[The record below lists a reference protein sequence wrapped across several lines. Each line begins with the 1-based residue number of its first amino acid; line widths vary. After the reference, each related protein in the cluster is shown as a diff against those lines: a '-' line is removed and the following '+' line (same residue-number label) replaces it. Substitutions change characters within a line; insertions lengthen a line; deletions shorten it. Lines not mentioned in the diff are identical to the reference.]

1 MGETECFLVE
11 LYARNG
17 VKWKFVCENL
27 KVSISLLTLGLYM
40 LQWICWHQNA
50 DQIQLK

>member
-1 MGETECFLVE
+1 MDETECFLVE
-11 LYARNG
+11 LFARNG

-27 KVSISLLTLGLYM
+27 KVSLSLALYM
-40 LQWICWHQNA
+40 LHWICWHQNA